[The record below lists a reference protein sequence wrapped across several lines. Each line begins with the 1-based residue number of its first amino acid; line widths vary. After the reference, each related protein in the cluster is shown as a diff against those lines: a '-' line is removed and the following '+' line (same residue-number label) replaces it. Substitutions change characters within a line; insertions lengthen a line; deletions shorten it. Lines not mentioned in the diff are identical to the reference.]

1 RGGGLNSPEIDE
13 GLSLREGME
22 EENEFYLRYY
32 VGHKGKFGHE
42 FLEFEFR
49 PDGKLR
55 YANNSN
61 YKNDTMIRK
70 EVFLTPAVLKEC
82 KRIVS
87 ESEIMKEDDFKW
99 PEPDRVG
106 RQELEIVMG
115 NEHISFATSKI
126 GSLVDVQSSD
136 DPEGLRI
143 FYYLVQ
149 VSSLFPF
156 SILSLI
162 LTMCFSRLE
171 MSCFFA
177 HLSALQD
184 QAYLE
189 KEISRVA
196 WSMWLKFVF
205 FVGIVMDNVAY
216 AYLPASYMTCLK
228 SVNVGGKPC
237 VAYSALGALLLLLD
251 SKTDRAEQD
260 IATAVTTKS
269 IYTYVY
275 CAKLV

>member
-1 RGGGLNSPEIDE
+1 
-13 GLSLREGME
+13 
-22 EENEFYLRYY
+22 
-32 VGHKGKFGHE
+32 
-42 FLEFEFR
+42 
-49 PDGKLR
+49 
-55 YANNSN
+55 
-61 YKNDTMIRK
+61 
-70 EVFLTPAVLKEC
+70 
-82 KRIVS
+82 
-87 ESEIMKEDDFKW
+87 MKEDDFKW

-162 LTMCFSRLE
+162 LTMCFSSYLTLFALAFFCYLFFALFLVVAGLE

-189 KEISRVA
+189 KKPIELPGG
-196 WSMWLKFVF
+196 SMCLKF
-205 FVGIVMDNVAY
+205 GC
-216 AYLPASYMTCLK
+216 YLRCL
-228 SVNVGGKPC
+228 V
-237 VAYSALGALLLLLD
+237 LLLP
-251 SKTDRAEQD
+251 
-260 IATAVTTKS
+260 
-269 IYTYVY
+269 
-275 CAKLV
+275 